1 MKKSLRESIFRED
14 LFLYNW
20 SLAALMASFKKEFD
34 SIRLCST
41 ADLLSSEDENPEEED
56 LLVMSLL
63 LLSLARP
70 SSFSLLL
77 SSLKG

>member
-1 MKKSLRESIFRED
+1 
-14 LFLYNW
+14 
-20 SLAALMASFKKEFD
+20 MASFKKELD
-34 SIRLCST
+34 SMRLCST